1 MRQMYLDM
9 VYRSAQQQDHFI
21 KEILDQS
28 RNSRLDLNREEVYF
42 EPLIAETF
50 DQLNLA
56 FVNENVTKHVKVQ
69 QEGPFFSDKW
79 RLKVIL
85 SNIISN
91 SIRYR
96 NGKDPEIRGLERAKA
111 HQSA

>member
-1 MRQMYLDM
+1 
-9 VYRSAQQQDHFI
+9 QQDHFI

-28 RNSRLDLNREEVYF
+28 RNSRLEINREEVYF

-50 DQLNLA
+50 EQLNLA
-56 FVNENVTKHVKVQ
+56 FVNEKVKKHVTVHQ
-69 QEGPFFSDKW
+69 DGPFYSDRW

-96 NGKDPEIRGLERAKA
+96 NGRDPEIRVNVRADQDRSEE
-111 HQSA
+111 HTSELQSRE